1 MKNNFKETRRICIYG
16 TGGTGGFFGG
26 KMAHKIQEDENKDL
40 EIYFIARGEHL
51 KEINE
56 NGLIL
61 NTTEEKIVCKPTKAL
76 ENYNEI
82 PTPDL
87 ILICVKSYDLEAAID
102 EISKNIKDHTI
113 IIPLLNGVN
122 NYNRI
127 RNKLKKGIILP
138 ACVYVGTY
146 IENPGVVTQN
156 GGEGKIIMGK
166 DPDYLSFI
174 PDSIINLFNYLEIPY
189 KWTENS
195 FPDIWEK
202 YIFIASFGIV
212 NTAYDKSLGE
222 IMADKELKNQTQ
234 GIMEEIVKIAEFEG
248 VKLRE
253 TIIEESI
260 EKGNNFPFDTTTS
273 YYKDVQKG
281 KKNEGDL
288 FGRTIIQ
295 LGKKYNIP
303 TPVTEKLDSIIQD
316 KNF

>member
-1 MKNNFKETRRICIYG
+1 MKNNLKETRKICIYG
-16 TGGTGGFFGG
+16 TGGIGGFFGG
-26 KMAHKIQEDENKDL
+26 KMAYKIQKEGNKNL

-61 NTTEEKIVCKPTKAL
+61 NTTEEKIICKPTKAL

-87 ILICVKSYDLEAAID
+87 ILICVKSYDLDAAID
-102 EISKNIKDHTI
+102 EISKNIKDDTI

-127 RNKLKKGIILP
+127 RNKLKKGKILP

-146 IENPGVVTQN
+146 IEKPGVVTQN

-166 DPDYLSFI
+166 DPDYQLFI
-174 PDSIINLFNYLEIPY
+174 PDSVITLFNYLEIPY

-212 NTAYDKSLGE
+212 NTAYEKSLGE
-222 IMADKELKNQTQ
+222 IMANKELKDQTK

-248 VKLRE
+248 VKLRK
-253 TIIEESI
+253 TIIEESL
-260 EKGNNFPFDTTTS
+260 EKGYNFPFETTTS
-273 YYKDVQKG
+273 YYKDIQNG

-288 FGRTIIQ
+288 FGGTIIQ
-295 LGKKYNIP
+295 LGKKYNTS
-303 TPVTEKLDSIIQD
+303 TPLTEKLNSIIQG
-316 KNF
+316 KIN

>member
-1 MKNNFKETRRICIYG
+1 MKNNLKETRKICIYG
-16 TGGTGGFFGG
+16 TGGIGGFFGG
-26 KMAHKIQEDENKDL
+26 KMAYKIQKEGNKNL

-61 NTTEEKIVCKPTKAL
+61 NTTEEKIICKPTKAL

-87 ILICVKSYDLEAAID
+87 ILICVKSYDLDEAID
-102 EISKNIKDHTI
+102 EISKNIKDDTI

-127 RNKLKKGIILP
+127 RNKLKKGKILP

-146 IENPGVVTQN
+146 IEKPGVVTQN
-156 GGEGKIIMGK
+156 GGEDKIIMGK
-166 DPDYLSFI
+166 DPDYQLFI
-174 PDSIINLFNYLEIPY
+174 PDSVITLFNYLEIPY

-212 NTAYDKSLGE
+212 NTAYEKSLGE
-222 IMADKELKNQTQ
+222 IMANKELKDQTK

-248 VKLRE
+248 VKLRK
-253 TIIEESI
+253 TIIEESL
-260 EKGNNFPFDTTTS
+260 EKGYNFPFETTTS
-273 YYKDVQKG
+273 YYKDIQNG

-288 FGRTIIQ
+288 FGGTIIQ
-295 LGKKYNIP
+295 LGKKYNTS
-303 TPVTEKLDSIIQD
+303 TPLTEKLNSIIQG
-316 KNF
+316 KIN